1 MNRHSYPVAAALL
14 GLVSLGQ
21 TFSCAAEMTSAQF
34 AEARDALGRLL
45 IDEQGE
51 TWGASW
57 GDLNADGFPDLWLA
71 KHQYTPTLLLQNLG
85 NGRFA
90 DVTDAVVVDADAH
103 MRDDTHGVAWADFDN
118 DGDDDIVEACGGAA
132 GAAASS
138 ESISEEGRN
147 NFFVN
152 EGGRLWEQGERF
164 GIGYPRARGRTP
176 SWVDFDNDG
185 LLDLAITAQKT
196 ADGQYPSALFRQGLA
211 GFDDV
216 SDDVGFRAGS
226 CENAMVSS
234 LIPGRSPLLICADSS
249 RVSAVYDT
257 SATPFF
263 EVRSLLGE
271 DLYEAYP
278 FDLAIADFDG
288 DLLPDVF
295 GIVAPPIIAAAA
307 RAESGDRIHATLRFS
322 PEHAAVSKTRSVTGF
337 SFTAP
342 DEARLVFGW
351 ETAPEQISLGRA
363 GVAPPAGADVGLVP
377 PHTWPHR
384 VELALSPEDPSLDG
398 LPADMGEGIFVGRV
412 EGRWHVRAV
421 DVDHRLHVAA
431 IAEGISLPE
440 PYGDVSLSQG
450 DPLPPI
456 LFLNEDGRLRRTMT
470 ADTFLD
476 PIDAIALYGRS
487 LTPGDFDND
496 MDVDVYVGTTGN
508 LANTPNL
515 LFENQGDGT
524 FRLVEAAGGAS
535 GTQLGKTDT
544 VTSVDFDLDGCLDL
558 FVTQGAYPAPFSYAA
573 GHQLFRN
580 RCDGNHW
587 IEIDLEGVTSSA
599 NAIGAVVY
607 AYTPDGR
614 VQMREQAN
622 GMHKYAQS
630 YRRIHFGLGANT
642 RVDLEVRWPSG
653 LVERFP
659 DLAVDR
665 VARLREGSQGAIAPR
680 SLKVADVRLDEGA
693 APGVATFA
701 VELSPPPAAGERVEV
716 AYRTLSETALEQADF
731 LSVSGVLSFATGE
744 GRQVVQVPVLDDG
757 QREDSETF
765 VLELSG
771 AATGT
776 LTRRATILDDDAA
789 VTPECGAPD
798 YDPGVDQAAFLWSDC
813 ASRRWHLRIT
823 GGGDARYLSYP
834 GNVAAEHPLA
844 AVSAYSI
851 EPNDTLTRIR
861 PDEIGFDL
869 IVGGVYEDGIDFE
882 LDEEEVGCFS
892 LRLLDELP
900 LLLGPRRMRWDGTSM
915 EFCTE

>member
-1 MNRHSYPVAAALL
+1 MNRNSHHVAAAVL
-14 GLVSLGQ
+14 GLLALGL
-21 TFSCAAEMTSAQF
+21 TLSSAAEMGPAQF
-34 AEARDALGRLL
+34 AEARDELGRLL
-45 IDEQGE
+45 IDAQGE

-71 KHQYTPTLLLQNLG
+71 MHQYTPTLLLQNLG
-85 NGRFA
+85 DGRFA
-90 DVTDAVVVDADAH
+90 NVTDAVVVDADAH

-118 DGDDDIVEACGGAA
+118 DGDDDLVEACGGAA
-132 GAAASS
+132 GEAARGAS
-138 ESISEEGRN
+138 IDEEGRN
-147 NFFVN
+147 NLFVN
-152 EGGRLWEQGERF
+152 EAGRLWEQGEHF
-164 GIGYPRARGRTP
+164 GVGYPRARGRTP

-196 ADGQYPSALFRQGLA
+196 AEGQYPSALFRQGLA

-216 SDDVGFRAGS
+216 SDDVGFTAGS
-226 CENAMVSS
+226 CENALVSS

-249 RVSAVYDT
+249 RVSAVSDT
-257 SATPFF
+257 STTPFT
-263 EVRSLLGE
+263 EVRSLLGD
-271 DLYEAYP
+271 DLYAAYP

-295 GIVAPPIIAAAA
+295 GVVAPPITPAAA
-307 RAESGDRIHATLRFS
+307 RAESGDRIHATLHFS
-322 PEHAAVSKTRSVTGF
+322 PEHSAVPRARSVTGF

-351 ETAPEQISLGRA
+351 ETEAGQIHLGRA
-363 GVAPPAGADVGLVP
+363 GLAPPAGVDVGLVP
-377 PHTWPHR
+377 PHLWPHR
-384 VELALSPEDPSLDG
+384 VELALSPADPSLEG
-398 LPADMGEGIFVGRV
+398 LPADMGEGIYVGRLD
-412 EGRWHVRAV
+412 GRWHVRAV

-431 IAEGISLPE
+431 IAEGISQPE
-440 PYGDVSLSQG
+440 PYGDVSPSQG
-450 DPLPPI
+450 NRLPPI
-456 LFLNEDGRLRRTMT
+456 LFRNEGGRLRRTAT
-470 ADTFLD
+470 EATFLD
-476 PIDAIALYGRS
+476 PIEAIALYGRS

-508 LANTPNL
+508 LANTPNA

-524 FRLVEAAGGAS
+524 FRLVAAAAGAS
-535 GTQLGKTDT
+535 GTLLGKTDT

-558 FVTQGAYPAPFSYAA
+558 FVTQGAYPAPFSYSA

-587 IEIDLEGVTSSA
+587 IAIDLEGVTSNA

-630 YRRIHFGLGANT
+630 YRRIHFGLGANS
-642 RVDLEVRWPSG
+642 RVDLEVHWPSG
-653 LVERFP
+653 LVERFS

-665 VARLREGSQGAIAPR
+665 VARLREGSQGAAAAR
-680 SLKVADVRLDEGA
+680 SLKVADVRLEEGA
-693 APGVATFA
+693 DPGVATFA
-701 VELSPPPAAGERVEV
+701 VALSPPPATGEQVEV
-716 AYRTLSETALEQADF
+716 AYRTLGESALEQADF
-731 LSVSGVLSFATGE
+731 LPVSGVLSFAAGE
-744 GRQVVQVPVLDDG
+744 SRHIVRVSILDDG

-776 LTRRATILDDDAA
+776 ITRRATILDDDAA
-789 VTPECGAPD
+789 VTPECGAPE

-823 GGGDARYLSYP
+823 GGGDAHYVSYL
-834 GNVAAEHPLA
+834 GNVAADRPLA
-844 AVSAYSI
+844 SVSAYSI
-851 EPNDTLTRIR
+851 EPNDKLTRVR
-861 PDEIGFDL
+861 ADEIGFDL
-869 IVGGVYEDGIDFE
+869 IVGEVYEDGVDFE
-882 LDEEEVGCFS
+882 LDEEGAGCFS
-892 LRLLDELP
+892 LRLFNELP
-900 LLLGPRRMRWDGTSM
+900 VLLGPRRVLWDGASM